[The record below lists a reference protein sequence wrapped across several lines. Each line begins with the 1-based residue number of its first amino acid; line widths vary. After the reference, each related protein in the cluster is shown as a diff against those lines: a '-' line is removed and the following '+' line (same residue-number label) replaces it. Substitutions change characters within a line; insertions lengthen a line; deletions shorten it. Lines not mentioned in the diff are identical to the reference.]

1 MTEHEAEYYA
11 DKILEKTESFGKKV
25 NSEYLKTLRLRVKS
39 KKSLKNFYA
48 KRIVNNLI
56 DKWLD

>member
-11 DKILEKTESFGKKV
+11 DKILEHTESFGRRI
-25 NSEYLKTLRLRVKS
+25 NSEYLKTLKLRVKS
-39 KKSLKNFYA
+39 KKSVKNFYA
-48 KRIVNNLI
+48 KRFVNMLI